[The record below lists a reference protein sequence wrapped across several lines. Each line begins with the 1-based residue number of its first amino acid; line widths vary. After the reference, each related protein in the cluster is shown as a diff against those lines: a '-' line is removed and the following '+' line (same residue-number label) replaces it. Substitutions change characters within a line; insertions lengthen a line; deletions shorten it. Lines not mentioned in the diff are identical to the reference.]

1 VPPLIAAATLH
12 HLLDTG
18 STLALLDV
26 RELGEYD
33 AAHIPGASC
42 LPRRLIEL
50 RASRLVPCPGVQVV
64 VCDDDERR
72 ARLAARTLEKMGYAR
87 VAVLEGGVNRWASLD
102 LPIEQGWNVPGK
114 DFGEKVQVRHQVPTL
129 EATDLKRRL
138 DAGEAVVIVDTRT
151 AEEYRKASI
160 PGARC
165 VPGGELALRIADIAG
180 NDGRDTAVVVHC
192 AGRPRAILAAHL
204 LHRMGMRNVFSL
216 RNGISGWVLAGL
228 ELERGAARVELPS
241 PSAEALAAA
250 TSFAHRL
257 AEEDGVRYLTPEQL
271 EARLATPGE
280 CRYLVDVRTEP
291 EFAAGHIPGFWWFP
305 GGQTVLQAD
314 DVVAVR
320 NAAIVFCCDGLVRS
334 TVAASWYRQMGFP
347 NVYAVRGGTSAWT
360 ASGRPL
366 EQRAPETMP
375 FGMDEAR
382 RRTRTVEPRELHRS
396 LTADDRAV
404 VFVDTSR
411 EFAAGHV
418 PGARWILRSVL
429 ELQARSLLADPAKPV
444 VVTDADGRSAP
455 LAALTLGELGYQD
468 VSVLA
473 GGMAAWR
480 AEAGLPL
487 ELGLTGVMAPPEDVV
502 PTGADRPPHQ
512 MINYLRWEEAL
523 GLKYEAPA

>member
-1 VPPLIAAATLH
+1 MPSLIAAATLQ
-12 HLLDTG
+12 HLLETG

-42 LPRRLIEL
+42 LPRRLIEFRL
-50 RASRLVPCPGVQVV
+50 ARLVPCTGVQVA

-72 ARLAARTLEKMGYAR
+72 ARLAAQTVERMGYAR
-87 VAVLEGGVNRWASLD
+87 VAVLDGGVNRWASLD

-129 EATDLKRRL
+129 EATELKRRL
-138 DAGEAVVIVDTRT
+138 DAGEALIIVDTRT
-151 AEEYRKASI
+151 AEEYRKACI

-165 VPGGELALRIADIAG
+165 VPGGELPLRIADIG
-180 NDGRDTAVVVHC
+180 LNEGRDKTVVVHC
-192 AGRPRAILAAHL
+192 AGRPRAILAAHIL
-204 LHRMGMRNVFSL
+204 SRMGMRNVFSL

-228 ELERGAARVELPS
+228 QLERGADRVDMPAPS
-241 PSAEALAAA
+241 GQALAAA
-250 TSFAHRL
+250 TSFADRL
-257 AEEDGVRYLTPEQL
+257 AEEDGVRYLSPEQL
-271 EARLATPGE
+271 EARMAAPGE

-320 NAAIVFCCDGLVRS
+320 NATIVFCCDGLVRS
-334 TVAASWYRQMGFP
+334 TVAASWYRQMGFE
-347 NVYAVRGGTSAWT
+347 NVYAVRGGTSAWS

-366 EQRAPETMP
+366 EQRGPETMP
-375 FGMDEAR
+375 FGTDEAR
-382 RRTRTVEPRELHRS
+382 RRTRTVAPRELHRS
-396 LTADDRAV
+396 LADGDRAV
-404 VFVDTSR
+404 IFVDTSR

-418 PGARWILRSVL
+418 PGSRWILRSVL
-429 ELQARSLLADPAKPV
+429 ELQVGSVVADSARPV

-455 LAALTLGELGYQD
+455 LAAVALSDLGYQD

-480 AEAGLPL
+480 AEAGLPV
-487 ELGLTGVMAPPEDVV
+487 ERGLTGVMVPPDDVV
-502 PTGADRPPHQ
+502 PTGADRPAHQ

-523 GLKYEAPA
+523 GLK